1 MSDQFKPLFNRN
13 LLKARLESFI
23 PELTEEQLKVAADW
37 ARTVSEPM
45 FKREKERPHQGTFL
59 IQIFDILLGYGLYS
73 ANLDNY
79 NLKAETASSETK
91 GGKTP
96 DGRLGFFGRDKDLT
110 RAVIELKS
118 PAVNLDAKQAGHGG
132 MTPVEQGFSY
142 VPKFDNC
149 KWVIVS
155 NFTTLRLYSSSR
167 GEAYFQ
173 QWDIADLKDA
183 HTLREF
189 LYCLQKGHLISES
202 QVSIVGELAERTH
215 AQEEQI
221 TKEFY
226 GFYKGT
232 RGSLFD
238 ELVRANRPLP
248 QIPRTEND
256 IRLLEKAQK
265 ILDRVLF
272 ICFAESRGL
281 LPSGLIRK
289 AFASARSGFVK
300 TTRWQQ
306 LVGLFDAI
314 DKGDVDEKI
323 NGYNGG
329 LFQHDSELTALKISD
344 QYLDNFLRLSEF
356 DFLTDLNVNIL
367 GHIFEQSITDLETLR
382 AEIRE
387 EKTDKKKSKR
397 KREGIFYT
405 RDLITRFIVESTIG
419 SWLLERYSAIQE
431 DYSLEKIR
439 GAKKKIEGERRMWED
454 YREVLRT
461 IKVVDPACGS
471 GAFLVAAFDYL
482 YAEYARVNDRIAEL
496 SQGQWNIL
504 DLDKQILQENLF
516 GVDINSESVEITKL
530 SLWLKTAK
538 KNKPLDNL
546 DANIKCGNSIVPP
559 VYGQCT
565 DEIRT
570 AYDRLPSEIR
580 NRSFD
585 WEANFQQVFAQGGF
599 DCVIGNPPYIRQELL
614 SSYKPYLRATYKC
627 FSSSADL
634 YIYFFEQGLSLLKQA
649 GRLGYITSGTFAR
662 TRFAAA
668 FREWLPQIA
677 RFEKVVNFGENQPF
691 EDAEMVCP
699 TISILVKDTSPRAFQ
714 TLFMR
719 GPVPN
724 SIGSALEA
732 DGVICDEQVYTTA
745 GWRFQSSNINDLSER
760 IFEKGHNLKKVATLQ
775 MHYGI
780 KTGLNEA
787 FIVDER
793 TKDRLVQ
800 GNQNCAGVL
809 KRLLGGEDLRPWYF
823 EDKGRW
829 LIFLPAGMTAR
840 KTGSKEE
847 SIGWSWLE
855 RTLPPIAEHLGGFE
869 DRGRHRSDQ
878 GQFWWELRP
887 CDYYEAF
894 EKSKVLWPDI
904 AKLPRFSWDTAGC
917 VLNNTGYVMTAES
930 PWILS
935 ILQSRLMWFCISQMS
950 TPLRLRGGLWQ
961 YRCIRQFM
969 ERLPIITPDHEEKET
984 LANLAMRATSL
995 AVKRYGL
1002 HESVR
1007 HRIKSDLANGKTALN
1022 QKLEK
1027 WWTTDF
1033 PEFRRQVEAA
1043 LGKEIPLKERAGWE
1057 AALTDWRTN
1066 HDQLMKELIDI
1077 EEEINGLIY
1086 ELYGLSDADVHLLED
1101 HCAKDMILYP
1111 YGEP

>member
-1 MSDQFKPLFNRN
+1 MSDSFKPLFNQN
-13 LLKARLESFI
+13 LLKARVESFM
-23 PELTEEQLKVAADW
+23 PELTEEQLKVVRDW
-37 ARTVSEPM
+37 ANAVSDPK
-45 FKREKERPHQGTFL
+45 FRREKERSHQGTFL
-59 IQIFDILLGYGLYS
+59 MQIFGILLGYGLYNAS
-73 ANLDNY
+73 PHDY
-79 NLKAETASSETK
+79 NLRAATASSETK

-96 DGRLGFFGRDKDLT
+96 DGTLGFFGTDKDLT
-110 RAVIELKS
+110 RVVIELKS

-142 VPKFDNC
+142 VSKFDSC

-155 NFTTLRLYSSSR
+155 NFTTLRLYSSAR

-183 HTLREF
+183 CTLREF
-189 LYCLQKGHLISES
+189 LYCLQKDHLISES
-202 QVSIVGELAERTH
+202 QLSIIGELAERTH

-221 TKEFY
+221 TREFY
-226 GFYKGT
+226 GFYNGI
-232 RGSLFD
+232 RSSLFD
-238 ELVRANRPLP
+238 ELVKANRPSP
-248 QIPRTEND
+248 ESPKPEND

-272 ICFAESRGL
+272 ICFSESRGL
-281 LPSGLIRK
+281 LPPGLIRR

-314 DKGDVDEKI
+314 DKGDLDEKI

-329 LFQHDSELTALKISD
+329 LFQHDSELAALKISD
-344 QYLDNFLRLSEF
+344 QYLDNFLRLSEY

-382 AEIRE
+382 SEIRG
-387 EKTDKKKSKR
+387 EKTDKRKSKR

-419 SWLLERYSAIQE
+419 SWLSEKYSAIHE
-431 DYSLEKIR
+431 NYSLDKIR
-439 GAKKKIEGERRMWED
+439 GAKKKIEAERRMWED

-504 DLDKQILQENLF
+504 DLDKQIIQENLF

-546 DANIKCGNSIVPP
+546 DANIRCGNSIVPLAHSRWN
-559 VYGQCT
+559 
-565 DEIRT
+565 DEIRA
-570 AYDRLPSEIR
+570 AYDRLPSDIR
-580 NRSFD
+580 DRSFD
-585 WEANFQQVFAQGGF
+585 WETDFPQVLAQGGF

-614 SSYKPYLRATYKC
+614 SSYKPYLRTTYKC

-634 YIYFFEQGLSLLKQA
+634 YIYFFEQGLSLLKQG

-662 TRFAAA
+662 TSFAAT
-668 FREWLPQIA
+668 FREWLPQVG

-699 TISILVKDTSPRAFQ
+699 TISILVKDTKSRPFQ
-714 TLFMR
+714 SLFMR
-719 GPVPN
+719 GSIPS

-732 DGVICDEQVYTTA
+732 DGVICDDQVYGEP
-745 GWRFQSSNINDLSER
+745 GWRFQSSDINDLSEK
-760 IFEKGHNLKKVATLQ
+760 IFAKGHNLKEVATLQ

-787 FIVDER
+787 FIVDQR

-800 GNQNCAGVL
+800 GNQNCAAVL

-829 LIFLPAGMTAR
+829 LIFLPAGMTAQ
-840 KTGSKEE
+840 KSGSKEE
-847 SIGWSWLE
+847 STGWSWLE
-855 RTLPPIAEHLGGFE
+855 RTLPPIAEHLAGFQ

-917 VLNNTGYVMTAES
+917 VLNNTGYIMTAES

-935 ILQSRLMWFCISQMS
+935 VLQSRLMWFCISQIS

-961 YRCIRQFM
+961 YRCIKQFI
-969 ERLPIITPDHEEKET
+969 ERLPIITPSDDMKQRLAT
-984 LANLAMRATSL
+984 LAMGATSL

-1007 HRIKSDLANGKTALN
+1007 HRIKTDLADGKTALN

-1027 WWTTDF
+1027 WWETAF
-1033 PEFRRQVEAA
+1033 PEFRRQVETT
-1043 LGKEIPLKERAGWE
+1043 LRKDIPLKERAGWE
-1057 AALTDWRTN
+1057 AALTEWQTN
-1066 HDQLMKELIDI
+1066 HDQLTSELVGF
-1077 EEEINGLIY
+1077 EEEINGLVY
-1086 ELYGLSDADVHLLED
+1086 RLYGLSDSDVQLLED
-1101 HCAKDMILYP
+1101 HSAKDMILYP
-1111 YGEP
+1111 YGAP